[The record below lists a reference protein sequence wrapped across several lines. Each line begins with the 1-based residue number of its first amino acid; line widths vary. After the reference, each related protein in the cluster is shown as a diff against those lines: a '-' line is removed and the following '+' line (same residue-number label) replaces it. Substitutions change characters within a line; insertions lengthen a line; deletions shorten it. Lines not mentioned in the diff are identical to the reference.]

1 MADSKGTARQRRPG
15 AAPRVVAPRKNK
27 VTIALPLSMVRTGGR
42 GGGTAGDW
50 AGRAAL
56 AVSAIG
62 FGVVIAELIRIAH
75 ALEAGQARQAGR
87 DPDEASPAEA
97 SRFQSA

>member
-1 MADSKGTARQRRPG
+1 MADSKGTARARRPG
-15 AAPRVVAPRKNK
+15 GAPRVVAPRNNK
-27 VTIALPLSMVRTGGR
+27 VTIALPLSMIRTGEP

-50 AGRAAL
+50 LGLAAV

-75 ALEAGQARQAGR
+75 ALEAGQARQAGL

-97 SRFQSA
+97 SRFQPA